1 MKIEHIA
8 LYVADLEK
16 ARQLFTRY
24 FGGVANEKYVNE
36 KKGFSSY
43 FICFPDGPRLELM
56 HKTSVSGHRGGEQN
70 GYSHLA
76 FSCGSIGRVD
86 ELTRELRE
94 AGFAVAGEPRTTGD
108 GYYESSFLDLEGN
121 LIELTI

>member
-8 LYVADLEK
+8 VYVADLER

-24 FGGVANEKYVNE
+24 FGGVANDKYVNVE
-36 KKGFSSY
+36 KGFSSY
-43 FICFPDGPRLELM
+43 FIRFPGGPRLEVM
-56 HKTSVSGHRGGEQN
+56 HKTSISGHRGGEQN

-76 FSCGSIGRVD
+76 FSCGSKERVD
-86 ELTRELRE
+86 ELTQALRD
-94 AGFAVAGEPRTTGD
+94 AGFTVAGEPRTTGD
-108 GYYESSFLDLEGN
+108 GYYESSILDLEGN